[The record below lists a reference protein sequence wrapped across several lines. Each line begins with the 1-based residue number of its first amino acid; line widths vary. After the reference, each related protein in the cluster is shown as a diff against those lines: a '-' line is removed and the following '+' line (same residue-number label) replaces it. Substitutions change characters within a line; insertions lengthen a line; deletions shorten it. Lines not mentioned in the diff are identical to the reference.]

1 LAGHKKELQAVN
13 SRATGSARR
22 GQNRSVLG
30 VVITHFVAEAS
41 PHPQSRG
48 PPWLRRA
55 SADPI
60 SAGAAFSDI
69 ALSIRYVQLTS
80 SIAQQAQQMSAVLPD
95 QARKALLP
103 HTRRHAY
110 GSLRSADSSAFRNGA
125 RSPSRVLGDQL
136 KLKRMFDSH
145 NTASSKIPGCVIQ
158 DTRLTCRASSDF
170 FSEI

>member
-1 LAGHKKELQAVN
+1 M
-13 SRATGSARR
+13 ARR

-80 SIAQQAQQMSAVLPD
+80 SIAQQAQQMSAVLLIKR
-95 QARKALLP
+95 AKRFCRTLGGTLTALFAPQIHP
-103 HTRRHAY
+103 HFET
-110 GSLRSADSSAFRNGA
+110 G
-125 RSPSRVLGDQL
+125 
-136 KLKRMFDSH
+136 
-145 NTASSKIPGCVIQ
+145 PGPQVV
-158 DTRLTCRASSDF
+158 F
-170 FSEI
+170 